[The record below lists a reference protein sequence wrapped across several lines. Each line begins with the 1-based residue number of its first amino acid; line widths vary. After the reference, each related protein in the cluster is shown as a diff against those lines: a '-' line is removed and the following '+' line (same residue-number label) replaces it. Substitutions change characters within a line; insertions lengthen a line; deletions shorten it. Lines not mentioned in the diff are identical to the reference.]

1 VPLLTVTMG
10 LRVSL
15 AGHPSLK
22 MPWGVPAR
30 ASPELTAGDHELIIM
45 LKTDLQEMDEIRL
58 PLVMHI
64 FLYVFR
70 QLHRGGHDITLCIK
84 N

>member
-1 VPLLTVTMG
+1 MPLQTVTMG

-15 AGHPSLK
+15 VAHPSLK
-22 MPWGVPAR
+22 MPWGVPAW
-30 ASPELTAGDHELIIM
+30 ASPEFTAGDHELIIM

-64 FLYVFR
+64 FIYVFR
-70 QLHRGGHDITLCIK
+70 RSHRGGHDIILCSE